1 MIILYCFVLGFFIS
15 IFSVPFSKKLGKKFN
30 IYDFPDKRKEHQ
42 KPIIRI
48 GGLGIVLSYYLSIF
62 LLSII
67 SNVYLNIDFLGNFS
81 KSILIL
87 PFFIFLI
94 GFIDDKYA
102 ISPLLRLIFQI
113 SISIFAWH
121 AGIRIEAIDISFL
134 GYEPIIIFKLLSLLV
149 TILWLSGMT
158 NAINWVDGSNGIAGG
173 ISFISLISIS
183 IMSYF
188 YGNNQITFLAITLAG
203 SSLGFLNFNLKPNKI
218 IMGDSGSNFLG
229 FNLALFSLIG
239 TSRVFTVNDINFE
252 LFNIIPFLIFFIPI
266 FDMTRILFLR
276 ILDGASPFLPDKRHL
291 HHFLLM
297 RGNSVMNTFYIF
309 CLITIFTNT
318 FSLFLVL
325 ENNYIRYS
333 FLFLSILSFFMTKK
347 IIVLKKLANH

>member
-1 MIILYCFVLGFFIS
+1 MPLS
-15 IFSVPFSKKLGKKFN
+15 IKLGKIFN
-30 IYDFPDKRKEHQ
+30 IYDYPDKRKEHQ

-48 GGLGIVLSYYLSIF
+48 GGLGIVLSFYLSIF
-62 LLSII
+62 LLSKISII
-67 SNVYLNIDFLGNFS
+67 FFNFDLVGNFS

-87 PFFIFLI
+87 PFLIFLI
-94 GFIDDKYA
+94 GFVDDIYS
-102 ISPLLRLIFQI
+102 ISPFLRLIFQI
-113 SISIFAWH
+113 LISICAWF

-134 GYEPIIIFKLLSLLV
+134 NYEPIIIFRFISLMV

-158 NAINWVDGSNGIAGG
+158 NAINWVDGSNGVAGG

-188 YGNNQITFLAITLAG
+188 YGNNEITLLAITLAG
-203 SSLGFLNFNLKPNKI
+203 SSLGFLKFNLKPNKI

-229 FNLALFSLIG
+229 FNLALLSLIG
-239 TSRVFTVNDINFE
+239 TSRVLTVNDINFE
-252 LFNIIPFLIFFIPI
+252 LFNIFTFLIFFIPI
-266 FDMTRILFLR
+266 FDMVRILFLR

-309 CLITIFTNT
+309 CLITIFTNA

-325 ENNYIRYS
+325 ENNYIRYA
-333 FLFLSILSFFMTKK
+333 FLFLSILSFLITKQ
-347 IIVLKKLANH
+347 IIVLKKSTNH